1 MDNLKLERYLDIV
14 NEEKVKR
21 GLDSYIP
28 LYPMLRV
35 IDGKL
40 YISVILVNENDN
52 VWDKNSNIK
61 PEYWVLIDINTN
73 TILEFNETDEKDF
86 INGELILKETAKSE
100 EVSKYMVNKTIQYRQ
115 YLLDDIKNDQ
125 LPIQKRLSDVLNNE
139 LDIDGEK
146 VNANEYIMANIESD
160 IKEKVNELV
169 DLIIASK
176 YNSIT
181 FYYDNLF
188 NQIIDIYNKQEIIDK
203 EKIKLC
209 IDVMNNYYDGVVGID
224 NLFNI

>member
-21 GLDSYIP
+21 GLDNYIP

-40 YISVILVNENDN
+40 YISVMLVNENDS

-73 TILEFNETDEKDF
+73 TILEFNKTDEKDF
-86 INGELILKETAKSE
+86 VDGELILKETTKSE
-100 EVSKYMVNKTIQYRQ
+100 EISKYMVNKTIQYRQ

-188 NQIIDIYNKQEIIDK
+188 NQIIDIYNKQEIIDE

>member
-21 GLDSYIP
+21 GLDNYIP

-40 YISVILVNENDN
+40 YISVMLVNENDS
-52 VWDKNSNIK
+52 VWNKNSNIK

-73 TILEFNETDEKDF
+73 TILEFNKTDEKDF
-86 INGELILKETAKSE
+86 VDGELILKEITKSE
-100 EVSKYMVNKTIQYRQ
+100 EISKYMVNKTIQYRQ

-188 NQIIDIYNKQEIIDK
+188 NQIIDIYNKQDIIDE

-209 IDVMNNYYDGVVGID
+209 IDVMNNYYDGIAGID

>member
-21 GLDSYIP
+21 GLDNYIP

-35 IDGKL
+35 IDDKL
-40 YISVILVNENDN
+40 YISVMLVNENDS
-52 VWDKNSNIK
+52 VWNKNSNIK

-73 TILEFNETDEKDF
+73 TILEFNKTDEKDF
-86 INGELILKETAKSE
+86 VDEELILKETAKSE

-188 NQIIDIYNKQEIIDK
+188 NQIIDIYKKQEIIDK

-209 IDVMNNYYDGVVGID
+209 IDVMNNYYDGIAGID